1 MALYE
6 YLLPAPHRD
15 TCHGKHRLD
24 DNHHFEVTFD
34 YGDTRLTKS
43 LKQNS
48 RSLVLDKVDMIYI
61 PDVLE

>member
-6 YLLPAPHRD
+6 YLLPAPIEIPV
-15 TCHGKHRLD
+15 KESIALD
-24 DNHHFEVTFD
+24 DNNHFEVTFD